1 MQADIEM
8 VNCWFDELLD
18 NAIQETE
25 ATMSNEH
32 LWELDYEGEDPN
44 PHSQNIANLK
54 RYKDLLQAVKRD
66 APHFSMLRTRGF
78 PVKFLHGVCGVFAL
92 ALNDRLDYPIAALHW
107 KDADPDDLWA
117 GLEHFFCVAPGGVY
131 VDVRGTTDDFQAFCM
146 EFSSPKYFRVLKNL
160 DAAQL
165 KRDLMQ
171 EMGESNLSI
180 LHGEAVAEI
189 KSNLANYKI

>member
-32 LWELDYEGEDPN
+32 LWELDYDGEDPN

-66 APHFSMLRTRGF
+66 ARISL
-78 PVKFLHGVCGVFAL
+78 C
-92 ALNDRLDYPIAALHW
+92 
-107 KDADPDDLWA
+107 
-117 GLEHFFCVAPGGVY
+117 
-131 VDVRGTTDDFQAFCM
+131 
-146 EFSSPKYFRVLKNL
+146 
-160 DAAQL
+160 
-165 KRDLMQ
+165 
-171 EMGESNLSI
+171 
-180 LHGEAVAEI
+180 
-189 KSNLANYKI
+189 